1 MKKTL
6 TVLLAA
12 CLLIA
17 ALSGCGSSG
26 VMNAPAQGGGGGS
39 TDTTAS
45 SGGLGSGNQY
55 KWRMASCWGQGN
67 SLLEVDQRFAELVGE
82 LSGGNFDITV
92 YPAGELGASNA
103 VLDLVG
109 NGTVECG
116 GDWAGYWSGKNTAFD
131 LLGSCMDNFSVMDY
145 YMWVYEGGGYEDAYQ
160 YMYNQYNIQPLP
172 TSFSCAESGLRST
185 KPIESLQ
192 DLAGMKVRIS
202 GKMQG
207 IVAEKIGFTPV
218 TIDASEL
225 YESLQRGVVDA
236 GEFSGPK
243 ADDSLRL
250 QEVAKYWLTPG
261 WHQSAGMNCA
271 LVNLDAWNS
280 LSGEDQNLLISAAKL
295 CAAEMLAAKTWDDAE
310 VAARMVQD
318 EGVVITTLGDE
329 DMATLRQYVLE
340 AYDQC
345 CAENPDFAKVY
356 ESMCNY
362 RKTMDTY
369 RTVLG
374 DYGFGFTYEQ

>member
-1 MKKTL
+1 MKKAFAIL
-6 TVLLAA
+6 VTVFLLAA
-12 CLLIA
+12 T
-17 ALSGCGSSG
+17 LSGCGSSG
-26 VMNAPAQGGGGGS
+26 VMNSPAGDGGET
-39 TDTTAS
+39 TDATTS
-45 SGGLGSGNQY
+45 SGGLGSGNTY
-55 KWRMASCWGQGN
+55 SWRLASCWPQGN

-82 LSGGNFDITV
+82 LSGGNFTITV

-160 YMYNQYNIQPLP
+160 YLYNQYNIQPLP

-185 KPIESLQ
+185 VPIESLE
-192 DLAGMKVRIS
+192 DLSSLKVRIS

-218 TIDASEL
+218 TIDSSEL
-225 YESLQRGVVDA
+225 YESLQRGVVEA

-271 LVNLDAWNS
+271 LVNLDAWNA
-280 LSGEDQNLLISAAKL
+280 LAAEDQSMLMYAAKL
-295 CAAEMLAAKTWDDAE
+295 CAAEMLAAKTWEDAE
-310 VAARMVQD
+310 VSAKMIQE
-318 EGVVITTLGDE
+318 EGVIVTTLSEE

-345 CAENPDFAKVY
+345 CEENPDFAKVY

-362 RKTMDTY
+362 RETMDTY

-374 DYGFGFTYEQ
+374 DYGFGFNYDN

>member
-6 TVLLAA
+6 AILLAT
-12 CLLIA
+12 LLVLA
-17 ALSGCGSSG
+17 SLSGCGNSG
-26 VMNAPAQGGGGGS
+26 VMNNPTPSEPAETVDGAS
-39 TDTTAS
+39 TTV
-45 SGGLGSGNQY
+45 GSGNRY
-55 KWRMASCWGQGN
+55 DWRMASCWGQGN

-82 LSGGNFDITV
+82 LSNGNFKITV

-131 LLGSCMDNFSVMDY
+131 LLGSSLDNFSVMDY
-145 YMWVYEGGGYEDAYQ
+145 YLWIYEAGGYEDAYQ
-160 YMYNQYNIQPLP
+160 YMYNKYNIQPLP
-172 TSFSCAESGLRST
+172 TAFSCAESGLRST
-185 KPIESLQ
+185 KPLTSLE
-192 DLAGMKVRIS
+192 DLAGTKVRIS

-250 QEVAKYWLTPG
+250 QEVAKYWMSPG
-261 WHQSAGMNCA
+261 WHQSAGANCA
-271 LVNLDAWNS
+271 LINMDAWNS
-280 LSGEDQNLLISAAKL
+280 LSEADQALLAHAARQ
-295 CAAEMLAAKTWDDAE
+295 CAAEMMSSKAWEDAAIAD
-310 VAARMVQD
+310 RMVKE
-318 EGVVITTLGDE
+318 EGVIITKMNDE
-329 DMATLRQYVLE
+329 DMQTLRQYILD
-340 AYDQC
+340 AYDEC
-345 CAENPDFAKVY
+345 CQENPDFAKVY
-356 ESMCNY
+356 KSMCDY
-362 RKTMDTY
+362 RETMDTY
-369 RTVLG
+369 RDILG
-374 DYGFGFTYEQ
+374 DYGVGFNYEN